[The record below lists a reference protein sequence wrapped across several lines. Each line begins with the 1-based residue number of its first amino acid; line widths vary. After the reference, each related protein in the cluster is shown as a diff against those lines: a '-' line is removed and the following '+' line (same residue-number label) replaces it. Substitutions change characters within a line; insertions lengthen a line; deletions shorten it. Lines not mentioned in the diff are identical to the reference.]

1 MEYIK
6 RSGAELSFIDRLI
19 NLDQTVANQFRAGLR
34 RDLED
39 LLNTVIRARS
49 FPDYLGEL
57 DHSLVNFGIEDLL
70 TTNLSTA
77 SERDRVILYIQ
88 KTIEKYE
95 PRLMNISIMNISNQ
109 ENRSHTLALRIVA
122 ETIIDDN
129 PEEIIFNSKIDIST
143 GAVTTNVS
151 AR

>member
-19 NLDQTVANQFRAGLR
+19 NVDQTVPNQFRAGLR

-39 LLNTVIRARS
+39 LLNTVIRARGI
-49 FPDYLGEL
+49 PEYLDEL
-57 DHSLVNFGIEDLL
+57 DHSLINFGIKDLL
-70 TTNLSTA
+70 TTNLSTL
-77 SERDRVILYIQ
+77 SEREGVILYIQ

-95 PRLMNISIMNISNQ
+95 PRLMNISIINISDK
-109 ENRSHTLALRIVA
+109 ENRSHTLALRIIA

-129 PEEIIFNSKIDIST
+129 PEEIIFNSKIDVST

>member
-6 RSGAELSFIDRLI
+6 RSSAELSFIDRLI

-122 ETIIDDN
+122 ETIIDNN

>member
-1 MEYIK
+1 MDYNK

-19 NLDQTVANQFRAGLR
+19 NVDQSVASQFRAGLR

-49 FPDYLGEL
+49 FPDYLNEL
-57 DHSLVNFGIEDLL
+57 DHSLINFGIKDLL
-70 TTNLSTA
+70 TTNMSTS
-77 SERDRVILYIQ
+77 SERDKVILYIQ

-95 PRLMNISIMNISNQ
+95 PRLMNISIVNISDN
-109 ENRSHTLALRIVA
+109 ENRSHTLALRIIA
-122 ETIIDDN
+122 ETIIDNN
-129 PEEIIFNSKIDIST
+129 PEEIIFNSKIDVST
-143 GAVTTNVS
+143 GAVITNVS

>member
-122 ETIIDDN
+122 ETIIDN
-129 PEEIIFNSKIDIST
+129 NSEEIIFNSKIDIST

>member
-109 ENRSHTLALRIVA
+109 ENRSHTLSLRIVA
-122 ETIIDDN
+122 ETIIDN
-129 PEEIIFNSKIDIST
+129 NSEEIIFNSKIDIST

>member
-1 MEYIK
+1 M
-6 RSGAELSFIDRLI
+6 
-19 NLDQTVANQFRAGLR
+19 
-34 RDLED
+34 
-39 LLNTVIRARS
+39 
-49 FPDYLGEL
+49 
-57 DHSLVNFGIEDLL
+57 NFGIEDLL

-122 ETIIDDN
+122 ETIIDNN

>member
-88 KTIEKYE
+88 KTIERYE

-122 ETIIDDN
+122 ETIIDNN

>member
-19 NLDQTVANQFRAGLR
+19 NLDQTVANKFRAGLR

-122 ETIIDDN
+122 ETIIDN
-129 PEEIIFNSKIDIST
+129 NSEEIIFNSKIDIST

>member
-6 RSGAELSFIDRLI
+6 RSSAELSFIDRLI
-19 NLDQTVANQFRAGLR
+19 NLDQTVVNQFRAGLR

-122 ETIIDDN
+122 ETIIDNN

>member
-1 MEYIK
+1 
-6 RSGAELSFIDRLI
+6 
-19 NLDQTVANQFRAGLR
+19 
-34 RDLED
+34 
-39 LLNTVIRARS
+39 
-49 FPDYLGEL
+49 
-57 DHSLVNFGIEDLL
+57 VNFGIEDLL

-122 ETIIDDN
+122 ETIIDNN

>member
-6 RSGAELSFIDRLI
+6 KSGEDLSFIDRLI

-39 LLNTVIRARS
+39 LLNTSIRARG

-57 DHSLVNFGIEDLL
+57 DQSLINFGIKDLL

-77 SERDRVILYIQ
+77 SERDGVILYIQ

-95 PRLMNISIMNISNQ
+95 PRLMNISIVNISDK
-109 ENRSHTLALRIVA
+109 ESRSHTLALRIIA
-122 ETIIDDN
+122 ETIIDN
-129 PEEIIFNSKIDIST
+129 NLEEIIFNSKIDIST

>member
-122 ETIIDDN
+122 ETIIDNN

>member
-77 SERDRVILYIQ
+77 AERDRIILYIQ

-122 ETIIDDN
+122 ETIIDN
-129 PEEIIFNSKIDIST
+129 NSEEIIFNSKIDIST

>member
-77 SERDRVILYIQ
+77 SDRDRVILYIQ

-122 ETIIDDN
+122 ETIIDN
-129 PEEIIFNSKIDIST
+129 NSEEIIFNSKIDIST